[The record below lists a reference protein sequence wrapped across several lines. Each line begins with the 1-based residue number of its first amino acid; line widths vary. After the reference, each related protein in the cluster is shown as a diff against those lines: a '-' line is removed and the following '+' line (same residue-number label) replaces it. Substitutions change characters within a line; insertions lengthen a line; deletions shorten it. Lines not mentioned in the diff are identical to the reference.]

1 MNGSWQA
8 YVLFTQMK
16 ASQLFFSNV
25 IRLIA
30 INLGYKLG
38 FFSLKQPICNDCFN
52 PLF

>member
-1 MNGSWQA
+1 MTSICTVYTNEGITA
-8 YVLFTQMK
+8 V
-16 ASQLFFSNV
+16 FSNV